1 LCLYATVPFS
11 FDKGN
16 AFANFHL
23 HSLILV
29 AIIKLI
35 KMITKKMFTVRL
47 VGFIGLLFMT
57 SVLSAQNVDGKWDA
71 KSASKWVKQNEWRKG
86 LTLQLHPSTDKVA
99 FATQYH
105 KNEKAWDDALKF
117 LRRPDLDTLSPG
129 KYPIDGDKVY
139 ATIGVGPNKE
149 FDKTSFESH
158 RKYIDLQYVIK
169 GKEKIGVAQVS
180 KATVTVPYNEPND
193 IAHYTAEGKYY
204 IAAPGTF
211 FLFFP
216 VNAHRPGIKVDGY
229 DTVRKLVIKIR
240 VAE

>member
-1 LCLYATVPFS
+1 
-11 FDKGN
+11 
-16 AFANFHL
+16 
-23 HSLILV
+23 V

-35 KMITKKMFTVRL
+35 MMSTKKMFMVKL
-47 VGFIGLLFMT
+47 VGFIGLMLMT
-57 SVLSAQNVDGKWDA
+57 SVLSAQNVYGKWDA

-86 LTLQLHPSTDKVA
+86 LTLQLHPSTDKIA
-99 FATQYH
+99 FATQFH
-105 KNEKAWDDALKF
+105 KNEKAWDEAFKF

-129 KYPIDGDKVY
+129 KYPIDGDMVY
-139 ATIGVGPNKE
+139 ATISVGPNKE
-149 FDKTSFESH
+149 FDKTRFESH

-180 KATVTVPYNEPND
+180 KAMVTVPYSEPND

-204 IAAPGTF
+204 IATPGTF

-229 DTVRKLVIKIR
+229 DTVKKLVIKIE

>member
-1 LCLYATVPFS
+1 MV
-11 FDKGN
+11 
-16 AFANFHL
+16 
-23 HSLILV
+23 
-29 AIIKLI
+29 
-35 KMITKKMFTVRL
+35 TKKIFMVKL
-47 VGFIGLLFMT
+47 VCFVGLMSMASLLF
-57 SVLSAQNVDGKWDA
+57 AQNVDGKWDA
-71 KSASKWVKQNEWRKG
+71 KTASKWVKQNEWRKG
-86 LTLQLHPSTDKVA
+86 LTLQLHPSTDKIA

-105 KNEKAWDDALKF
+105 KNEKAWDEAFKF

-139 ATIGVGPNKE
+139 ASISVGPNKE
-149 FDKTSFESH
+149 FDKTQWESH

-169 GKEKIGVAQVS
+169 GKEKIGVAPVN
-180 KATVTVPYNEPND
+180 KATVTVPYSEPND

-204 IAAPGTF
+204 VAAPGTF

-229 DTVRKLVIKIR
+229 DTVRKLVVKIR

>member
-1 LCLYATVPFS
+1 
-11 FDKGN
+11 
-16 AFANFHL
+16 
-23 HSLILV
+23 
-29 AIIKLI
+29 
-35 KMITKKMFTVRL
+35 MITKKMFTVRL

-71 KSASKWVKQNEWRKG
+71 KSESKWVKQNEWRKG

-216 VNAHRPGIKVDGY
+216 VNAHRPSIKVDGY